1 MKKKGLIKSN
11 PVFKMSLNDLENR
24 DKTPVPSFINKT
36 IAAIEKSEKGKGMIT
51 VGVYRYFL
59 SKVSKI

>member
-24 DKTPVPSFINKT
+24 DKTPVPLFITKAIT
-36 IAAIEKSEKGKGMIT
+36 AIEKSEKGKGMIT
-51 VGVYRYFL
+51 VGVYRYY
-59 SKVSKI
+59 

>member
-24 DKTPVPSFINKT
+24 DKTPVPLFITKAIT
-36 IAAIEKSEKGKGMIT
+36 AIEKSEKGKGISN
-51 VGVYRYFL
+51 VGIYRYF
-59 SKVSKI
+59 SS

>member
-11 PVFKMSLNDLENR
+11 PVFKMSLKDLENR

-51 VGVYRYFL
+51 EGIYRYFL
-59 SKVSKI
+59 I

>member
-1 MKKKGLIKSN
+1 
-11 PVFKMSLNDLENR
+11 MSLKDLENR

-59 SKVSKI
+59 SKVSKIWVK